1 MLGVL
6 SALPFVF
13 IGNLCCCLWVVIGG
27 GVAAYL
33 LQQTLEGPISTADAA
48 IVGLL
53 AGIIGAFVHYI
64 LSIPIEILIAPMERS
79 LLQRISDMAGPM
91 PPEFRQLLETA
102 VGQRT
107 NVVRIIVVQT
117 IGLFFWL
124 FVDAIFAT
132 LGGLLGA
139 AIFRRQAAPGAV
151 DRPPGEG
158 L

>member
-13 IGNLCCCLWVVIGG
+13 IGNFCCCLWVVTGG
-27 GVAAYL
+27 VVAAYL
-33 LQQTLEGPISTADAA
+33 LQQALEGPISTADAA

-91 PPEFRQLLETA
+91 PPEFHQLLETA
-102 VGQRT
+102 VGQPT
-107 NVVRIIVVQT
+107 DVVRIIVVQT

-139 AIFRRQAAPGAV
+139 AIFRRQAAPVAV
-151 DRPPGEG
+151 DLPGGG